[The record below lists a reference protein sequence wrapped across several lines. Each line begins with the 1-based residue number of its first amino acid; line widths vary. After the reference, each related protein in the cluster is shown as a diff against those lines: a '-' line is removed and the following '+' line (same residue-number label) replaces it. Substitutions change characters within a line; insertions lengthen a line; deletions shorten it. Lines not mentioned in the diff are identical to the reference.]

1 MKWREY
7 PRYKPSGVEWLG
19 EVPEHWGTKRLKYSA
34 QLINEKVE
42 ARDTDLPYIGLEHI
56 ESWTGK
62 RIITAEP
69 SSSEGQSNRIRLG
82 DVLFGKLRPY
92 LAKVHRASEE
102 GICSGELLVFKPKC
116 VIQDFLFYYMLSKD
130 FISVVD
136 SSTYGAKMPRASWEF
151 IGNLPTL
158 VPSQDEQRAIAAF
171 LDRETGRID
180 ALVEKKRRQIELLQ
194 EKRAALIS
202 HTVTKGLDPTAPLKE
217 SGVEWLGV
225 IPEHWKILRLKFLI
239 EFVTSGSR
247 GWAQYYSREGAIFL
261 RIGNLSRVSLNPNL
275 SDVQFVEPPA
285 GAEVERT
292 RVKKDDVL
300 ISITAYVGSVSV
312 IEEDIG
318 EAYVNQH
325 IALTRLLPGK
335 VDPKWLGYV
344 LLSEIGQHQF
354 RIQLYGGTKEGF
366 GLDDVKDLSILLP
379 PPFEQ
384 KTIVSF
390 LNQETRKMDTLI
402 NRIRESIDR
411 LREYRTALISAAVTG
426 KIDVRGEVRK
436 APAAFPRIVLTAE
449 ILDRLHHDP
458 HFGRVKLQKVL
469 YLCEHHLGMDLQ
481 GTYWRQAAGPLDN
494 RMLHSV
500 EKQLER
506 QKWFAPRNNG
516 WGTRYAPLEKAGG
529 HRKYFDTYWA
539 DYRKGLDALLELM
552 RPLNTERSEIVAT
565 LFAAWNDLIIAGRP
579 FSDEDILH
587 EVKSWHES
595 KERFDEDR
603 LRRALKWMRDQ
614 GLVPRGLGR
623 ATRTER

>member
-1 MKWREY
+1 MRWQPY
-7 PRYKPSGVEWLG
+7 PGYKPSGVDWLG
-19 EVPEHWGTKRLKYSA
+19 EVPERWAIKRLKYSA

-92 LAKVHRASEE
+92 LAKVHRASED
-102 GICSGELLVFKPKC
+102 GICTGELLVLKPKC
-116 VIQDFLFYYMLSKD
+116 VTQHFLFYYMLSKD

-158 VPSQDEQRAIAAF
+158 VPSQDEQRAITDF

-180 ALVEKKRRQIELLQ
+180 ALIEKKQRQIELLQ

-202 HTVTKGLDPTAPLKE
+202 HAVTKGLDPNTSMKD
-217 SGVEWLGV
+217 SGVEWLGK
-225 IPEHWKILRLKFLI
+225 IPAYWEVKRLKFLI
-239 EFVTSGSR
+239 GFVTSGSR
-247 GWAQYYSREGAIFL
+247 GWSQYYSDEGAIFL
-261 RIGNLSRVSLNPNL
+261 RIGNLSRFSLNLNL
-275 SDVQFVEPPA
+275 SDIQFVTPPA
-285 GAEVERT
+285 GTEVERT
-292 RVKKDDVL
+292 RVQKDDVL
-300 ISITAYVGSVSV
+300 ISITAYVGSISV

-325 IALTRLLPGK
+325 IALTRPMLGK
-335 VDPKWLGYV
+335 GEPKWLGYV

-366 GLDDVKDLSILLP
+366 GLDDVKGLSILLP

-390 LNQETRKMDTLI
+390 LNQETGKIDTLI
-402 NRIRESIDR
+402 NIIRDSIDR
-411 LREYRTALISAAVTG
+411 LKEYRTALISAAVTG
-426 KIDVRGEVRK
+426 KIDVRDEVRK
-436 APAAFPRIVLTAE
+436 VPSAFPRIVLAAE
-449 ILDRLHHDP
+449 IVHRLHHDP

-481 GTYWRQAAGPLDN
+481 GNYWRQAAGPLDN

-506 QKWFAPRNNG
+506 QKWFAPLKNG

-529 HRKYFDTYWA
+529 HRKYFDNYWA
-539 DYRKGLDALLELM
+539 DYREGLDSLLELM
-552 RPLNTERSEIVAT
+552 RPLNTEQSEIVAT
-565 LFAAWNDLIIAGRP
+565 LYAAWNDLVIAGRP